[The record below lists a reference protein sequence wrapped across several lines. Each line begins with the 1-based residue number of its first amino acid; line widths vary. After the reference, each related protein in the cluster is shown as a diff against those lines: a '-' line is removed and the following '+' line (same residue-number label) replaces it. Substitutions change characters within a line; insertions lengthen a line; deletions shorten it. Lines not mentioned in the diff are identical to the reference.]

1 MLGAAYEPQAD
12 SASCR
17 CGAIEDAAEL
27 GRDDA
32 DVRAGGE
39 KRRELRG
46 RDRTSTDEHDAA
58 PGEVHE

>member
-1 MLGAAYEPQAD
+1 MK
-12 SASCR
+12 
-17 CGAIEDAAEL
+17 L